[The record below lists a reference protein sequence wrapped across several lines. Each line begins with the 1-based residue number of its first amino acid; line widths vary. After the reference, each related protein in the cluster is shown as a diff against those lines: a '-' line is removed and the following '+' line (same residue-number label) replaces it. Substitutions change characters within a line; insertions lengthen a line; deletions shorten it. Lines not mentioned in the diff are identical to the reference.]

1 MGDIDT
7 MREYVKHN
15 RDDLAHIVRFSDD
28 TYLRAVAAALL
39 TEGGEDPDIEQVKR
53 ELELALE
60 VLGDDVSRN

>member
-1 MGDIDT
+1 MGET
-7 MREYVKHN
+7 WTSREYVKQN

-39 TEGGEDPDIEQVKR
+39 IDGGDEPDLEQVKR

-60 VLGDDVSRN
+60 VLGSDVSQN

>member
-1 MGDIDT
+1 MGHIKT
-7 MREYVKHN
+7 IRESVKQN

-28 TYLRAVAAALL
+28 TYLRAVAAALI
-39 TEGGEDPDIEQVKR
+39 TEGGEDPDKEQVKR